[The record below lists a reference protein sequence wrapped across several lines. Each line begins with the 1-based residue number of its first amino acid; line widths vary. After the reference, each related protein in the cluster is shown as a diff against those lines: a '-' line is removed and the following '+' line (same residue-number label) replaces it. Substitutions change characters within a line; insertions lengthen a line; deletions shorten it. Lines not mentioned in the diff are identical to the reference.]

1 MMISLRVG
9 NTQGAFF
16 DRLALSFV
24 HARLDT
30 NDYFIFPHVARASR
44 YTTG

>member
-9 NTQGAFF
+9 NTQGALLI
-16 DRLALSFV
+16 DSRKVSCMP
-24 HARLDT
+24 DSIQMT
-30 NDYFIFPHVARASR
+30 TIYFPHVARASR